1 MANPASTTDL
11 ESRWRP
17 LTGQEVT
24 NAETFLDDAWAM
36 LLGRRPTLEADIAAG
51 TVTTANVVRVIAAMV
66 LRVMKNPEG
75 YDTETIDDYTYRR
88 NAIISTGALHV
99 TSDELADI
107 TPGRKRRS
115 SVRLVIYGE

>member
-11 ESRWRP
+11 EDRWRP
-17 LTGQEVT
+17 LVGQEVT

-36 LLGRRPTLEADIAAG
+36 LLSRRPSLDADLDAG
-51 TVTTANVVRVIAAMV
+51 TVSTANAIRVVSAMV

-75 YDTETIDDYTYRR
+75 YDSETIDDYTYRR

-99 TSDELADI
+99 TTEELADI
-107 TPGRKRRS
+107 TPGRQRRS
-115 SVRLVIYGE
+115 SIRLAIYGE